1 MCKANATSNTD
12 NSTTSTLG
20 IHHLGLTVP
29 DITETAAF
37 FTEHLGFKQVGGQ
50 PAYPSIFVANDS
62 IMLTL
67 WQVKDPENTTHFNR
81 HNNIGL
87 HHFALKVESVD
98 MLNKLYQ
105 KLSQLD
111 NVEIDFA
118 PEPLTGLPLYH
129 MMCFIPGGIR
139 LELISE

>member
-1 MCKANATSNTD
+1 MCKKNEILTTD
-12 NSTTSTLG
+12 NTPTSTLG

-37 FTEHLGFKQVGGQ
+37 FTEHLGFQQVGGQ
-50 PAYPSIFVANDS
+50 PDYPSIFISNDS

-67 WQVKDPENTTHFNR
+67 WQVKDSENTTPFNR
-81 HNNIGL
+81 QTNIGL
-87 HHFALKVESVD
+87 HHFALKVASVD
-98 MLNKLYQ
+98 MLHNVYQ
-105 KLSQLD
+105 RLSQLD
-111 NVEIDFA
+111 NVEIEFA